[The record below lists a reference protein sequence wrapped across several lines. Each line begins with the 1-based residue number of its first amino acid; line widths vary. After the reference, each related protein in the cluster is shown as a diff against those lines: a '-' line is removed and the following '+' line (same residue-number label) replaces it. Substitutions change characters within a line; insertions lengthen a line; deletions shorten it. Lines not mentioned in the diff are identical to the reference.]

1 MKTMILVI
9 ALAIG
14 AMAMDSV
21 VTYGTNTNEG
31 SAIQTNH
38 PTQELY

>member
-1 MKTMILVI
+1 MKNLVLII

-14 AMAMDSV
+14 AMAMDNV
-21 VTYGTNTNEG
+21 VTYGTNTTEG

>member
-1 MKTMILVI
+1 MKTLILVV

-21 VTYGTNTNEG
+21 VTYGANTADG